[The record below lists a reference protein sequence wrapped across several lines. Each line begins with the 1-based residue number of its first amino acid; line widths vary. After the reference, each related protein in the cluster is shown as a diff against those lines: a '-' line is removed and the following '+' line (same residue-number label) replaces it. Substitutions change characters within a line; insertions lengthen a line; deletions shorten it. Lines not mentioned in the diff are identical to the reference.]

1 MINSYAPLAPPS
13 PPVAR
18 PISTLKTHL
27 FSGKTLAALG
37 VVFGD
42 IGTSP
47 LYAFRQCFTPPYG
60 VAHSEAN
67 IFGLLSLIFWAL
79 IMVISVKYVAVML
92 RADNRGEGGVLAL
105 STLLSSVTRNW
116 KMWTPIGVMGVL
128 GAALFFGDGL
138 LTPAISVL
146 SAVEGLAV
154 ATPNLQPFVIPVTV
168 VVLLCLFIAQKQGTN
183 VVGRIFGPVMIA
195 WFVALALLGLAQ
207 IVQAPRVLQALNPVF
222 AVEFFVRNE
231 WQGFV
236 ALSAVFLAVTGG
248 EALYADMGHFGRL
261 PIRDAWLQL
270 VLPALTLNYFGQ
282 GALLLQLPDAAS
294 NPFYLMAP
302 VWALPPLIVLAT
314 AATIIASQAVISGV
328 FSVTAQAQN
337 LGYLP
342 RIRIRHSSATEMGQV
357 YVPSMNWVLFAG
369 TVLLVLTFKSS
380 DALAGAYGIAVSST
394 MLMAGIMVNM
404 LAYIRKQER
413 RGLTFALLLTIS
425 LIDLA
430 FFCSNLLKFFEGG
443 WLPVTTA
450 IVIYLL
456 MTTWSEG
463 RRALNWT
470 ISCEQTSA
478 RDFLTGLAATPPQRA
493 VGTAIYLASEASVIP
508 RSMSQS
514 VRFYGVL
521 HERNI
526 LLTFVSVAT
535 SRLEPNEMICVESLA
550 PSVYRVIARHGFMQQ
565 PNAVAALRA
574 AAEFGLEYKPDETVF
589 ITGRNAALVTHR
601 RGMAMWRKRLFAFMS
616 RNSEM
621 APAHYGVP
629 LHRLIEIGSQT
640 AL

>member
-1 MINSYAPLAPPS
+1 MLNSYAPAAPSSPAAARLISPS
-13 PPVAR
+13 
-18 PISTLKTHL
+18 KTHL

-105 STLLSSVTRNW
+105 STLLSGVTRNW
-116 KMWTPIGVMGVL
+116 RMWTPIGVMGVL

-154 ATPNLQPFVIPVTV
+154 ATPHLQRFVIPVTV
-168 VVLLCLFIAQKQGTN
+168 GVLLCLFIAQKQGTH
-183 VVGRIFGPVMIA
+183 VVGRIFGPVMIP

-207 IVQAPRVLQALNPVF
+207 IVQAPRVLQALNPMF
-222 AVEFFVRNE
+222 AFEFFVRNE

-261 PIRDAWLQL
+261 PIRNAWLQL

-328 FSVTAQAQN
+328 FSVTSQAQN

-413 RGLTFALLLTIS
+413 RGLTFVLLLTIS

-443 WLPVTTA
+443 WFPVTTA

-478 RDFLTGLAATPPQRA
+478 RDFLTGLADTPPQRA
-493 VGTAIYLASEASVIP
+493 VGTAVYLASEASVIP

-535 SRLEPNEMICVESLA
+535 SRLEPNEMISVESLA
-550 PSVYRVIARHGFMQQ
+550 PGVYRVIARHGFMQQ

-629 LHRLIEIGSQT
+629 VHRLIEIGSQT